1 MVVSLEVVTG
11 GGRAQVV
18 VWAVD
23 ATNWA
28 DPHQRQWFI
37 SNLFQQMHADPVL
50 FDGLDDLTLQSEWG
64 GSLAYLPDTVQVAT
78 R

>member
-1 MVVSLEVVTG
+1 MVVSLGVVTG
-11 GGRAQVV
+11 GRRAQVV
-18 VWAVD
+18 ELID

-37 SNLFQQMHADPVL
+37 SNLLQQMHTDPAL